1 MAPRKFVVLNNRDLA
16 ITTGSTGLT
25 RIAFTEADRNTTEIE
40 NIEVKLPTVSFQ
52 TTNPC
57 VAVIDTDNIQWD
69 LNSKRVWYTDTTV
82 TVDLSDILY
91 AKGLVITPAS
101 ITTLTGEY
109 IRYRT
114 KDTEATFAWKA
125 TSTDAVPPY
134 LYTKEEVPVTGS
146 TAYWT
151 ASATGTQTE
160 LVQTSIP
167 VVTEPI
173 TTGQQEWNAVF
184 AVSNPDISGG
194 TLSGITYEEVND

>member
-1 MAPRKFVVLNNRDLA
+1 MAAKKFVVLNNKDLA

-25 RIAFTEADRNTTEIE
+25 RIAFTEVDRNIAKIE
-40 NIEVKLPTVSFQ
+40 GEDVKLPTVTFQ

-57 VAVIDTDNIQWD
+57 VAVIDADNIQWD
-69 LNSKRVWYTDTTV
+69 LNSKRVWYTDNSV
-82 TVDLSDILY
+82 TIDLSDILY
-91 AKGLVITPAS
+91 AKGLVTAPAT

-109 IRYRT
+109 SRYRA
-114 KDTEATFAWKA
+114 KDSEATFAWKA
-125 TSTDAVPPY
+125 ESTSAVPPY
-134 LYTKEEVPVTGS
+134 LYTQDETPVAGS

-160 LVQTSIP
+160 LVQTSTP
-167 VVTEPI
+167 VVTAPI

-194 TLSGITYEEVND
+194 TVTGITYDVVTD